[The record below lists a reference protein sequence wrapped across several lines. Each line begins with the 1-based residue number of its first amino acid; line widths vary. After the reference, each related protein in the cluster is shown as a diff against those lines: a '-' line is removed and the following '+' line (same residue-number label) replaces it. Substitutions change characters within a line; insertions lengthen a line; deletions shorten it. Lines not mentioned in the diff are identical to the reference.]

1 MGASICEQHERQSP
15 NWMFMEQEYQK
26 ALEPLKREVTVIDFH
41 TSAERLG
48 ALLAGDRLVI
58 KSLGKYLVVS
68 PDGSVFCACH
78 VNAWVTGPLVNYI
91 VSGSGMAISEVGA
104 LPGTEGQSVLGT
116 PFR

>member
-1 MGASICEQHERQSP
+1 
-15 NWMFMEQEYQK
+15 MEQEYQK
-26 ALEPLKREVTVIDFH
+26 ALEPLKREVTVIHFH

-78 VNAWVTGPLVNYI
+78 VNAWVTAPLVNYI
-91 VSGSGMAISEVGA
+91 VSGSGKATSEVGT
-104 LPGTEGQSVLGT
+104 LRGTEGRSDLGT
-116 PFR
+116 PFRRPI